1 MSSGGRKPAIQG
13 VTAGS
18 RLAQVVEE
26 YFEALEAGDYRTAR
40 VCLLDIT
47 RSTSN
52 MSIVDEILRRTYEGS
67 PSRGR

>member
-18 RLAQVVEE
+18 RL
-26 YFEALEAGDYRTAR
+26 EALEAGDYRTAR